1 MRLRDLLEG
10 IPAVVEGSL
19 DVEIEGIASHSQA
32 VKPGFLFAAI
42 RGFRHDGHAFIPEAV
57 QNGARAVLVDH
68 RVEGFPGLTQVIVP
82 DTRLALGLL
91 SAAFYGHPSRRL
103 HLIGITGTNGK
114 GTTAFMIEAILT
126 RAGVK
131 AGIIGTLGA
140 RLGEEYLPLQF
151 TTPEAVE
158 LQRLLLAMA
167 ERGITHVAMEVAS
180 HALALHRV
188 AGCRFQ
194 TAVFTNLTRDH
205 LDFHGDF
212 QNYLAAK
219 ARLFEMVEPQGIS
232 VVNADDPNSRAI
244 ASASRAPVI
253 TYGIGSPADVRA
265 EEISL
270 GPGGSRFTAYTPSG
284 RIRIFLPLIGR
295 FNVSNALA
303 AVGVATSL
311 GIPLEVVAEALAAMP
326 GIPGRF
332 ERVDDGGE
340 VTVVVDYAHTPDSLE
355 NVLRAA
361 AEITRGRRIVVFGC
375 GGDRDR
381 TKRPIMG
388 RLAVELSDYAIVTS
402 DNPRS
407 EDPMAIIEEIVA
419 GIPDGAGSRYEV
431 EVDRRRAIERAV
443 SLARPGDVV
452 IIAGKGHETYQEIKG
467 VRSPFDDRL
476 VAREALRRVKGGDK
490 GG

>member
-1 MRLRDLLEG
+1 
-10 IPAVVEGSL
+10 
-19 DVEIEGIASHSQA
+19 
-32 VKPGFLFAAI
+32 
-42 RGFRHDGHAFIPEAV
+42 
-57 QNGARAVLVDH
+57 
-68 RVEGFPGLTQVIVP
+68 
-82 DTRLALGLL
+82 
-91 SAAFYGHPSRRL
+91 
-103 HLIGITGTNGK
+103 
-114 GTTAFMIEAILT
+114 
-126 RAGVK
+126 
-131 AGIIGTLGA
+131 
-140 RLGEEYLPLQF
+140 
-151 TTPEAVE
+151 
-158 LQRLLLAMA
+158 
-167 ERGITHVAMEVAS
+167 
-180 HALALHRV
+180 
-188 AGCRFQ
+188 
-194 TAVFTNLTRDH
+194 
-205 LDFHGDF
+205 
-212 QNYLAAK
+212 
-219 ARLFEMVEPQGIS
+219 